1 MAGSNFSIVNGSDGV
16 SKVPI
21 STPANDA
28 NGNSVVGH
36 LIMTAISGVAT
47 PVDATHPMAVAASS
61 LPLPTGAATDASL
74 GTLNTALG
82 RINTTLAAPVLPTG
96 AATDASLGSLNT
108 ALGRINTTLATPTL
122 PPGAATDASLGTL
135 NTALGKINT
144 TLATPALPPGAAT
157 DASLG
162 TLNTALGRINT
173 TLGAPPLPAGA
184 ATDAA
189 LATLAAAL
197 GRVTTA
203 LAALQATEAPFQGV
217 VVMTPDQAQTAQRAI
232 RINCT
237 VAGNV
242 SLTYVDGSKDTIPV
256 AVGLNYI
263 AGAFTTVNSAG
274 TSATATYANMR

>member
-16 SKVPI
+16 TKVPI

-47 PVDATHPMAVAASS
+47 PVDATHPMWVAAAN
-61 LPLPTGAATDASL
+61 LPLPAGAATDASLGAVNTALGRINTTLASPALPAGAATDASL
-74 GTLNTALG
+74 GTLNTSLG
-82 RINTTLAAPVLPTG
+82 RI
-96 AATDASLGSLNT
+96 ST
-108 ALGRINTTLATPTL
+108 ALATPTL
-122 PPGAATDASLGTL
+122 PAGAATDASLGTL

-144 TLATPALPPGAAT
+144 A
-157 DASLG
+157 
-162 TLNTALGRINT
+162 
-173 TLGAPPLPAGA
+173 LGAPVLPAGA
-184 ATDAA
+184 ATDASLAA
-189 LATLAAAL
+189 LAT
-197 GRVTTA
+197 A
-203 LAALQATEAPFQGV
+203 LARVNTTLTALQATEAPFQGV
-217 VVMTPDQAQTAQRAI
+217 VPMTLDQAQAAQRAI

-256 AVGLNYI
+256 AVGLSYI